1 MLEQRLPI
9 SLKVVS
15 ASNFVVVTAVK
26 NIFMNAAWIKIQCIC
41 ILELFDS
48 NVHIRE
54 LLWRHRGRIWELKL
68 KPFGNSIKAT
78 SLWNNNLSY
87 FLKLNSNKK
96 CECKFEGRRKIIIVH
111 NTNTI
116 HTWMI
121 HNRFKIKV
129 VNYCILKWEAL
140 NIIFTND

>member
-1 MLEQRLPI
+1 MLEQWLPI

-15 ASNFVVVTAVK
+15 TSNFVVVTAVK
-26 NIFMNAAWIKIQCIC
+26 NIFINASQIKIQYSMYKYLGIIWFKC
-41 ILELFDS
+41 
-48 NVHIRE
+48 VYIRK

-78 SLWNNNLSY
+78 SLWNNTLSY

-129 VNYCILKWEAL
+129 VNYCILK
-140 NIIFTND
+140 